1 MMRFVHKRRIGC
13 GAAFIAAYTLVFNL
27 ILSSMLAA
35 GVSPAAAAAA
45 HELCSSSGNLDA
57 GRTGTDNSGN
67 TDNSGKKLAIHCPS
81 CVVPHTPT
89 ALPPPQ
95 AGLADRQYVEV
106 VIAIAFEEGSVAP
119 FRSHDHQSRGPP
131 F

>member
-57 GRTGTDNSGN
+57 GRTGTDNSG
-67 TDNSGKKLAIHCPS
+67 KKLAIHCPS